1 MKDLA
6 DPVQTMWVVV
16 RAPDGEVAGVVI
28 TRACCANRAARK
40 AVDIAFPERDKE
52 RAVQYGCQLQGI
64 FPWLLIPEQYRER
77 LLAQGEVGAVNM
89 LLWQQQ
95 APETTLN

>member
-6 DPVQTMWVVV
+6 DPVQSMWVVV

-40 AVDIAFPERDKE
+40 AVNAAFPDRDGVPRE
-52 RAVQYGCQLQGI
+52 YACQLQGL
-64 FPWLLIPEQYRER
+64 FPWLLIPEQFRER
-77 LLAQGEVGAVNM
+77 LLDRGEVAAVNM
-89 LLWQQQ
+89 LLYQQQ
-95 APETTLN
+95 APAPTLN